1 MTYSKKCHIIKAI
14 KNYYSEKMFLYYL
27 LAGIFL
33 LTEVV
38 CMGVKRRRA
47 YYFFRLF
54 GRVYGS
60 LDFFHT
66 KVLVAPGK
74 LGFYY
79 KGRVPKGIKKY
90 SACAVCGD
98 IETKIVCIAGKKEN
112 KPDGKRDEFETSLM
126 RAGGVELITNETQ
139 KNKMF
144 SAWLKI
150 TQGGKEETIPVE
162 LRKRK
167 MTSQIA
173 KLLIQAAA
181 KVAVAARL
189 CSQMA

>member
-1 MTYSKKCHIIKAI
+1 M
-14 KNYYSEKMFLYYL
+14 LYYL
-27 LAGIFL
+27 LASIFL

-38 CMGVKRRRA
+38 YMGVKRRRA

-66 KVLVAPGK
+66 KVLVAPKK

-79 KGRVPKGIKKY
+79 KGRVPKDIKKY

-112 KPDGKRDEFETSLM
+112 KPDDKRDEFETILI

-167 MTSQIA
+167 MTPQIA

>member
-1 MTYSKKCHIIKAI
+1 M
-14 KNYYSEKMFLYYL
+14 LYYL
-27 LAGIFL
+27 LAGIFVL
-33 LTEVV
+33 AEIVY
-38 CMGVKRRRA
+38 MGVKKWRV

-54 GRVYGS
+54 GREYGS

-112 KPDGKRDEFETSLM
+112 KPDDERDEFEKILS
-126 RAGGVELITNETQ
+126 RAGGVQLITNETQ

-150 TQGGKEETIPVE
+150 TQGGKEQTIPVE
-162 LRKRK
+162 LCKRK
-167 MTSQIA
+167 MTPQIA

-189 CSQMA
+189 CSQSP